1 MASPPN
7 DINFL
12 FDDKKRKLEPS
23 FKIPK
28 KKRPADEVSVVE
40 PTPLSPPRAELPAK
54 IPKKERSSERST
66 DRSSKTERT
75 TDRERTSERSSERT
89 SERSSERSLVKKKVI
104 VDCEKGEKPVE
115 ELKRVVLLETPP
127 LPGRALLD
135 TPTSPPLK
143 PYMSPPMKPAELES
157 VFAEPMVEE
166 VVEPVVQS
174 IEIEPPVVIQEYV
187 TLVDGTKHPLSRG
200 IWHTIFSSLGQGD
213 LGRCMGVC
221 KVWHEWCSD
230 SQLWEKVNLSRYGP
244 IFPDTLRCVI
254 KRQPK
259 ELDLS
264 YCTISRKQLDWLLP
278 RCTELETIRLSGL
291 PISIIGALNAIMV
304 PDLKHIDVRWVD
316 DFSDWALRDLL
327 CITREKGEQR
337 SRYPNL
343 RGLQLSGCP
352 VSEDSVKHCITYCPT
367 VEYLDLS
374 YNSNISDRVV
384 ETICGSPLIYSI
396 KKIDISGCYNVTDK
410 SLIQFKKCYDLNWI
424 DCRSCKDITKGACV
438 RYIAASKRDLL
449 LTEEKLIH
457 PHSVQIYST
466 S

>member
-7 DINFL
+7 NELNFL

-28 KKRPADEVSVVE
+28 KKRPVDEIMSPEPE
-40 PTPLSPPRAELPAK
+40 PTPLSPTRVTDTRESK
-54 IPKKERSSERST
+54 VKKER
-66 DRSSKTERT
+66 T
-75 TDRERTSERSSERT
+75 T
-89 SERSSERSLVKKKVI
+89 VKKEDYKKKKIGPVV
-104 VDCEKGEKPVE
+104 VDCERGEKPVE
-115 ELKRVVLLETPP
+115 EMKRVVLLQTP
-127 LPGRALLD
+127 RALLE
-135 TPTSPPLK
+135 TPKSPPLK
-143 PYMSPPMKPAELES
+143 PVELEQ
-157 VFAEPMVEE
+157 VFAEPVEE
-166 VVEPVVQS
+166 IVSPVPSPEPMRTEEVEPEPEIVV
-174 IEIEPPVVIQEYV
+174 QEYV
-187 TLVDGTKHPLSRG
+187 TLEDSTKHPLSRG

-230 SQLWEKVNLSRYGP
+230 PAFWEKVNLSRYGP

-278 RCTELETIRLSGL
+278 RCSELETVRLSGL

-316 DFSDWALRDLL
+316 DFNDWALRDLL
-327 CITREKGEQR
+327 CITKEKGDLR

-352 VSEDSVKHCITYCPT
+352 VSEEAVKHLITYCPG
-367 VEYLDLS
+367 VEYLDIS
-374 YNSNISDRVV
+374 YNPNISDRVV

-396 KKIDISGCYNVTDK
+396 KKIDISGCVHVTDK